1 MTGLLPPA
9 RDARPLFLALL
20 SLCLCL
26 PACADERRVLESGGV
41 KREYLLH
48 VPKGLSVKAPLVLM
62 FHGGGGFAKRMA
74 RFSGFNELA
83 DRGRFLVA
91 YPQGLYRQWNDGREA
106 GASRTHEAGTDDVG
120 FVARVLDDVARR
132 HDVDPARVYATG
144 ISNGGIFCHWLAA
157 HMADRI
163 CAIAPVAGGV
173 APALARDFR
182 PARPVSVLV
191 IQATDDPLVPYGGG
205 AVAKERGS
213 IVPTEEAL
221 RLWIGRGKCWATGYS
236 EDLPDR
242 DPKDGCTVRRTTWS
256 RCDDLTEVVLLR
268 ETGAGHTWPSGPQYL
283 PKRLV
288 GRVCRDIS
296 SADIWEFFMLHPR
309 P

>member
-1 MTGLLPPA
+1 VTGLLPPA

-26 PACADERRVLESGGV
+26 PACADERQVLESGGV

-83 DRGRFLVA
+83 DRDRFLAA

-106 GASRTHEAGTDDVG
+106 EASRTHEAGTDDAG

-132 HDVDPARVYATG
+132 HAVDP
-144 ISNGGIFCHWLAA
+144 
-157 HMADRI
+157 DRI
-163 CAIAPVAGGV
+163 CAVASVAGGV

-205 AVAKERGS
+205 AAAKERGS

-221 RLWIGRGKCWATGYS
+221 RLWIGRGKCSATGYS

-242 DPKDGCTVRRTTWS
+242 DPKDGYTVRRTTWS
-256 RCDDLTEVVLLR
+256 RCDDSTEVVLLR

-296 SADIWEFFMLHPR
+296 SADIREFFRLHPR